1 MIEMKT
7 NRVPSESLFLSLGQV
22 AKQIGRSEKTVRRM
36 VDAGE
41 ILARRF
47 RGHWIVTKED
57 LMTWVSN
64 LPTNKEAAK

>member
-1 MIEMKT
+1 MKT
-7 NRVPSESLFLSLGQV
+7 HRASPESFFLSLGQV

-47 RGHWIVTKED
+47 RGHWIVTTDD
-57 LMTWVSN
+57 LMNWVSN
-64 LPTNKEAAK
+64 LPTNREATK

>member
-1 MIEMKT
+1 MKT
-7 NRVPSESLFLSLGQV
+7 NPVLSDSLFLSLGQV

-47 RGHWIVTKED
+47 RGHWIVTTDD
-57 LMTWVSN
+57 LMNWVSN
-64 LPTNKEAAK
+64 LPTNKEASK

>member
-7 NRVPSESLFLSLGQV
+7 NRESSETSFLSLSQV
-22 AKQIGRSEKTVRRM
+22 GKQIGRSEKTVRRM

-47 RGHWIVTKED
+47 RGHWIVTTED
-57 LMTWVSN
+57 LMNWVSS
-64 LPTNKEAAK
+64 LPTNKGAAK

>member
-1 MIEMKT
+1 MKS
-7 NRVPSESLFLSLGQV
+7 NRAQAESLFLSLQDV

-57 LMTWVSN
+57 LMNWVSN